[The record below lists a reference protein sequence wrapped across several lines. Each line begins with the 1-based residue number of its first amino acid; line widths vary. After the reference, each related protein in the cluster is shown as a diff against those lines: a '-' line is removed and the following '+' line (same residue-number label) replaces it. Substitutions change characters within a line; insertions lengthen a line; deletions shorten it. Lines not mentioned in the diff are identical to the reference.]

1 MFVWVQWIQ
10 VGLGRRRLFAWLTKI
25 SDSFNGPSITVKTDK
40 LSLMSQMGN
49 LTCFNNITVDTGN
62 IRTDLKYGNK
72 LIFVCKIFARNKY
85 VDASDLLNNS

>member
-1 MFVWVQWIQ
+1 
-10 VGLGRRRLFAWLTKI
+10 
-25 SDSFNGPSITVKTDK
+25 
-40 LSLMSQMGN
+40 MSQMGN